1 MGVIS
6 DAIDSLQEWCE
17 NLFKDGIK
25 SQFDSISDLMTET
38 FHKTTE
44 DGGLISTFLTGHPAS
59 FSGSASGG
67 TTIWSTIETLCNN
80 VVVPIGG
87 FILVIILLND
97 LIQTVIRGN
106 NFKDFDDSIFIK
118 WIIKALCGVILVSN
132 VFYIASALF
141 SFGTDA
147 CANGITTLF
156 GTGDFLSTDLALK
169 KSALNSLGLGELITV
184 WFISLI
190 VHLGVMIM
198 MVAIVIVLA
207 SRIIEVFMY
216 LGVAPIPMAAMLDS
230 GEWSGIGKNWIKQL
244 LALSFQGFFIIIAL
258 GIFKTLLVDEIQH
271 NKAAMENSDDETG
284 NAGHDYY
291 ADENYDTDGNATLIK
306 HEKIIYDSEEMQFIA
321 VTTKDGD
328 VFYILINYSAE
339 GDEDNVFFLNKV
351 DDFDLYSLLYAGNEE
366 EEEKDP
372 AEQAKKY
379 ADAATNI
386 IAFSAHHQCKWRTK
400 SFLSSL
406 NQMLVYI
413 VIIVVKTN
421 LLITAKSRIY
431 NVNIVEDLLVIRLYT
446 IGQHDF
452 SSEQRC
458 FINTAQA
465 FQQFKQ
471 LF

>member
-1 MGVIS
+1 MGVVS

-25 SQFDSISDLMTET
+25 SQFDSISDLLTET

-67 TTIWSTIETLCNN
+67 TTVWSTIETLCNN

-141 SFGTDA
+141 SFGTDV
-147 CANGITTLF
+147 CANGITSLF
-156 GTGDFLSTDLALK
+156 GSGEYLSTDLALK
-169 KSALNSLGLGELITV
+169 KSALNSLGLGELLTV

-216 LGVAPIPMAAMLDS
+216 LGVAPIPMAAMLDN
-230 GEWSGIGKNWIKQL
+230 GEWSSIGKN
-244 LALSFQGFFIIIAL
+244 
-258 GIFKTLLVDEIQH
+258 
-271 NKAAMENSDDETG
+271 
-284 NAGHDYY
+284 
-291 ADENYDTDGNATLIK
+291 
-306 HEKIIYDSEEMQFIA
+306 
-321 VTTKDGD
+321 
-328 VFYILINYSAE
+328 
-339 GDEDNVFFLNKV
+339 
-351 DDFDLYSLLYAGNEE
+351 
-366 EEEKDP
+366 
-372 AEQAKKY
+372 
-379 ADAATNI
+379 
-386 IAFSAHHQCKWRTK
+386 
-400 SFLSSL
+400 
-406 NQMLVYI
+406 
-413 VIIVVKTN
+413 
-421 LLITAKSRIY
+421 
-431 NVNIVEDLLVIRLYT
+431 
-446 IGQHDF
+446 
-452 SSEQRC
+452 
-458 FINTAQA
+458 
-465 FQQFKQ
+465 
-471 LF
+471 

>member
-38 FHKTTE
+38 FNKTTE
-44 DGGLISTFLTGHPAS
+44 DGGLISSFLTGHPAN
-59 FSGSASGG
+59 FSGSSGG
-67 TTIWSTIETLCNN
+67 GTAIWTTIETLCNN

-87 FILVIILLND
+87 FILTIILLND

-156 GTGDFLSTDLALK
+156 GSGDFLSADLALK
-169 KSALNSLGLGELITV
+169 KSALSSLGLGELITV

-198 MVAIVIVLA
+198 MVAIVITLA

-216 LGVAPIPMAAMLDS
+216 LGVAPIPMATMMDS
-230 GEWSGIGKNWIKQL
+230 GEWSSIGKNWVKQL

-258 GIFKTLLVDEIQH
+258 GIFKTLFSNGRQC
-271 NKAAMENSDDETG
+271 NP
-284 NAGHDYY
+284 Y
-291 ADENYDTDGNATLIK
+291 
-306 HEKIIYDSEEMQFIA
+306 
-321 VTTKDGD
+321 
-328 VFYILINYSAE
+328 
-339 GDEDNVFFLNKV
+339 
-351 DDFDLYSLLYAGNEE
+351 
-366 EEEKDP
+366 
-372 AEQAKKY
+372 QA
-379 ADAATNI
+379 
-386 IAFSAHHQCKWRTK
+386 
-400 SFLSSL
+400 
-406 NQMLVYI
+406 
-413 VIIVVKTN
+413 
-421 LLITAKSRIY
+421 
-431 NVNIVEDLLVIRLYT
+431 
-446 IGQHDF
+446 
-452 SSEQRC
+452 
-458 FINTAQA
+458 
-465 FQQFKQ
+465 
-471 LF
+471 